1 MLNGSLSLGS
11 PPSNK
16 DSATMADDHAWTEHA
31 DHLYGP
37 TFERFQKELAEY
49 NGRQLKPGFPAET
62 WREDLD
68 EFARVSRAEGDYIEA
83 VRQEIASLTAGIPL
97 DVDAFIDWFEEL
109 KETGPGQRDPLFPW
123 LAETA
128 TREEMLWF
136 VTQEVAGE
144 AGFDDLLA
152 LTQVKMPVTAKLE
165 MARNYWDEMGRGR
178 AGGMH
183 GPLLERLADY
193 LNVDARPENVVPE
206 SLALG
211 NAMLAMARSRR
222 YSFHSIGA
230 LGAIEM
236 TAPTRAGYVD
246 AGLKRLGIPT
256 KKRIYFTL
264 HAVLDVKHSECWN
277 REVLRSLVAEQPRR
291 AEAIGEGAIIRLWH
305 GERCFDR
312 YRQHFGLD
320 FARSRAA

>member
-1 MLNGSLSLGS
+1 M
-11 PPSNK
+11 
-16 DSATMADDHAWTEHA
+16 TTDDHSWTDAA
-31 DHLYGP
+31 DHLCGP
-37 TFERFQKELAEY
+37 AFERFHRQLAKY
-49 NGRQLKPGFPAET
+49 NGRQLKPSFPQDT
-62 WREDLD
+62 WREDL
-68 EFARVSRAEGDYIEA
+68 EFLARAVRAEGEYVEA
-83 VRQEIASLTAGIPL
+83 VRHEIEPLTSEIPS
-97 DVDAFIDWFEEL
+97 DVDEFIDWFESL
-109 KETGPGQRDPLFPW
+109 KENGPGQGDMLFPW
-123 LAETA
+123 LAENA
-128 TREEMLWF
+128 TREDMVWF

-193 LNVDARPENVVPE
+193 LDVDANPDNVIAE
-206 SLALG
+206 ALALG

-222 YSFHSIGA
+222 YSFQSIGA

-256 KKRIYFTL
+256 KNRIYFTL

-277 REVLRSLVAEQPRR
+277 REVLRSLVRENPRC
-291 AEAIGEGAIIRLWH
+291 ALAIGEGAIIRLWH
-305 GERCFDR
+305 GARCFER
-312 YRQHFGLD
+312 YREKFGLE
-320 FARSRAA
+320 FPRSRAA

>member
-1 MLNGSLSLGS
+1 
-11 PPSNK
+11 
-16 DSATMADDHAWTEHA
+16 MAHEQAWTENA

-37 TFERFQKELAEY
+37 VFERFQRDLAKY
-49 NGRQLKPGFPAET
+49 NSRQLTPGFPGET
-62 WREDLD
+62 WRDDL
-68 EFARVSRAEGDYIEA
+68 EELARVSRAEGDYIEA
-83 VRQEIASLTAGIPL
+83 IRKEIASLFAGIPA
-97 DVDAFIDWFEEL
+97 DVDEFIDWFEKL
-109 KETGPGQRDPLFPW
+109 KETGPGQGDPLFPW
-123 LAETA
+123 LAESA
-128 TREEMLWF
+128 THEDMLWF

-152 LTQVKMPVTAKLE
+152 LTQIKMPVTAKLE

-183 GPLLERLADY
+183 GPLLERLAEY
-193 LNVDARPENVVPE
+193 LNVDARPDNVVAE

-222 YSFHSIGA
+222 YSFQSIGA
-230 LGAIEM
+230 LGVIEM

-256 KKRIYFTL
+256 KKRIYFTV
-264 HAVLDVKHSECWN
+264 HAVLDIKHSECWN

-305 GERCFDR
+305 GARCFDR
-312 YRQHFGLD
+312 YRKHFGLD

>member
-1 MLNGSLSLGS
+1 
-11 PPSNK
+11 
-16 DSATMADDHAWTEHA
+16 
-31 DHLYGP
+31 
-37 TFERFQKELAEY
+37 LAKY
-49 NGRQLKPGFPAET
+49 AGCQLKPAFPHDE
-62 WREDLD
+62 WRD
-68 EFARVSRAEGDYIEA
+68 ELKLLARVVRAEGEYIEA
-83 VRQEIASLTAGIPL
+83 VRREIEPLTSAIPS
-97 DVDAFIDWFEEL
+97 DVDDFIEWFEAL
-109 KETGPGQRDPLFPW
+109 KKSGPGQGDRLFPW
-123 LAETA
+123 LAESA
-128 TREEMLWF
+128 SREDMLWF

-152 LTQVKMPVTAKLE
+152 LTQIKMPVTAKLE

-193 LNVDARPENVVPE
+193 LDVDARPDNVIAE

-211 NAMLAMARSRR
+211 NAMLALARSRR
-222 YSFHSIGA
+222 YSFQSIGA

-256 KKRIYFTL
+256 KKRLYFTL
-264 HAVLDVKHSECWN
+264 HAVLDIRHSECWN
-277 REVLRSLVAEQPRR
+277 REVLRSLVKHNPLCAQ
-291 AEAIGEGAIIRLWH
+291 AIGEGAIIRLWL
-305 GERCFDR
+305 GARCFQR

-320 FARSRAA
+320 RARRRAA

>member
-1 MLNGSLSLGS
+1 MT
-11 PPSNK
+11 
-16 DSATMADDHAWTEHA
+16 DERRWTESA
-31 DHLYGP
+31 DHLSGP
-37 TFERFQKELAEY
+37 IFERFQRKLAEY
-49 NGRQLKPGFPAET
+49 NGRQLMPSFPGGT
-62 WREDLD
+62 WREDL
-68 EFARVSRAEGDYIEA
+68 EELARVSRAEGEYIEA
-83 VRQEIASLTAGIPL
+83 VRQEIAPLTAAIPA
-97 DVDAFIDWFEEL
+97 DVDEFIDWFEEL

-123 LAETA
+123 LAESA

-183 GPLLERLADY
+183 GPLLERLADF
-193 LNVDARPENVVPE
+193 LNVDARPENVVAE

-222 YSFHSIGA
+222 YSFQSIGA

-236 TAPTRAGYVD
+236 TAPTRAGYID

-305 GERCFDR
+305 GARCFDR
-312 YRQHFGLD
+312 YRKHFGLD

>member
-1 MLNGSLSLGS
+1 MEE
-11 PPSNK
+11 K
-16 DSATMADDHAWTEHA
+16 HAWTETA

-37 TFERFQKELAEY
+37 IFEHFQRELAEY
-49 NGRQLKPGFPAET
+49 NGRHLKPGFPVDT

-68 EFARVSRAEGDYIEA
+68 EFARVSRAEGDYLEA

-97 DVDAFIDWFEEL
+97 EVDEFIDWFEEL

-123 LAETA
+123 LAESA

-178 AGGMH
+178 AAGMH

-246 AGLKRLGIPT
+246 TGLKRLGIPT

-264 HAVLDVKHSECWN
+264 HAVLDIKHSECWN
-277 REVLRSLVAEQPRR
+277 REVLRSLVAEQPLC
-291 AEAIGEGAIIRLWH
+291 AKAIGEGAIIRLWH
-305 GERCFDR
+305 GARCFDR

-320 FARSRAA
+320 FARSQAA